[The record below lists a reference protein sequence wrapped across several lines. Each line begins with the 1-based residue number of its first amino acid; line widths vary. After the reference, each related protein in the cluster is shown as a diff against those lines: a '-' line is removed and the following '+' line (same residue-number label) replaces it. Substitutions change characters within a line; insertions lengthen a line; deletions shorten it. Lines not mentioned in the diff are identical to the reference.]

1 MMAVF
6 AHTGRKQAAMDPWGI
21 LRDRS
26 GAVYVEFAVSAT
38 VLVLIV
44 TFLLKIGLFLSERAA
59 TIRAT
64 SDVAEIADTVGDPP
78 TADEADALFKAAMD
92 ISGRPDPID
101 YRLYVKRIDWDETG
115 TPRLSWSLADGAL
128 DADEKIV
135 VSGGS
140 VSFPSPLALAPGDAA
155 FVVEFFRAHDTLNV
169 ADILGSGPFYSY
181 YVLKASNPP
190 PLNP

>member
-1 MMAVF
+1 MTTMF
-6 AHTGRKQAAMDPWGI
+6 AHAGHKRMAMDFRGI
-21 LRDRS
+21 LRERS
-26 GAVYVEFAVSAT
+26 GAVYVEFAISAT

-44 TFLLKIGLFLSERAA
+44 AFLLKIGLFLSERAA

-92 ISGRPDPID
+92 VSGRPDPID
-101 YRLYVKRIDWDETG
+101 YRLYIKRIDWDQAG
-115 TPRLSWSLADGAL
+115 APQLSWSVADGAL

-135 VSGGS
+135 VAGGS

-155 FVVEFFRAHDTLNV
+155 FVVEFFQAHETLNV
-169 ADILGSGPFYSY
+169 ADMLGSGPFYSY
-181 YVLKASNPP
+181 CVLKASNPP
-190 PLNP
+190 PLGP